1 MVSNAPKG
9 ASLFGNDYSS
19 FTATIPIEG
28 SRNVRVLVGDIFK
41 GMEKII
47 PFSIKIIT
55 LFHSMFFFLCRTFA
69 VGSKCYFLLHDI
81 SSIECRIILQCV
93 AFNRLL
99 DQCFNAPSS
108 IILFHC
114 TCSVLLGAQ

>member
-55 LFHSMFFFLCRTFA
+55 LFHSMFFF
-69 VGSKCYFLLHDI
+69 
-81 SSIECRIILQCV
+81 CV
-93 AFNRLL
+93 
-99 DQCFNAPSS
+99 
-108 IILFHC
+108 
-114 TCSVLLGAQ
+114 VLLQLVRSAISYYMIFRQLNVE